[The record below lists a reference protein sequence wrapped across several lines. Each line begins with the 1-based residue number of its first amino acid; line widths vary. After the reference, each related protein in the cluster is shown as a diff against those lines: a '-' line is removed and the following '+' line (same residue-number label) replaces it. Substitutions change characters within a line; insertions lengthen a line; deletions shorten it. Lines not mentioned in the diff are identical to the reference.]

1 MNPLNSFKKLNDPRK
16 DTATKW
22 YSLELIIFQTLSAV
36 ISGAETWVDVAEFGK
51 EKREWM
57 SQFVSVPDGT
67 PSHDTIGDFFKRL
80 NAKVFSECFL
90 RWTQQVCGVTQG
102 ELIVLDG
109 KTMRGSH
116 NKRVGKSAIHMIS
129 AWASNNKLVLAQRK
143 VNDKSNE
150 ITAIPELLELLEIKG
165 GIISIDAMGCQ
176 REIAKQIRAQ
186 QADYILALKTNQTEL
201 HQQAV
206 DAFRFQKPTSQ
217 KETIEKNHGRIE
229 QRVCSVINNPKD
241 IEDAPKWKGLK
252 SIIRIIRQREETASA
267 IKSEETHY
275 YISSMTESAAF
286 FIDKIRSHWT
296 IENQLH
302 WVLDVTFKEDHS
314 RVRTGFAD
322 QNFAIIRHTAINLLR
337 LDKTPKVSL
346 RNKRNKAAWNDTF
359 RQKLLR
365 I

>member
-1 MNPLNSFKKLNDPRK
+1 MNPLNSFKGLNDPRK

-51 EKREWM
+51 EKKQWM
-57 SQFVSVPDGT
+57 SQFVPVPEST

-80 NAKVFSECFL
+80 NAKIFSQCFL
-90 RWTQQVCGVTQG
+90 KWTQQVCGVTDG

-116 NKRVGKSAIHMIS
+116 NKRIGKSAIHMIS

-165 GIISIDAMGCQ
+165 AIVSIDAMGCQ
-176 REIAKQIRAQ
+176 REIAKQIRGQ
-186 QADYILALKTNQTEL
+186 EADYILALKTNQIEL
-201 HQQAV
+201 HQQVV

-217 KETIEKNHGRIE
+217 KETIEKNHERIE
-229 QRVCSVINNPKD
+229 HRVCSVINNPKD
-241 IEDAPKWKGLK
+241 IEDAPKWKDLK
-252 SIIRIIRQREETASA
+252 SIIRIIRQREETISA
-267 IKSEETHY
+267 VKSEETHY
-275 YISSMTESAAF
+275 YISSRTESSTF

-314 RVRTGFAD
+314 RVRTGFSD
-322 QNFAIIRHTAINLLR
+322 QNFAIIRHTAINLFR
-337 LDKTPKVSL
+337 LDKTPKISL
-346 RNKRNKAAWNDTF
+346 RSKRNKAAWNDSF

>member
-1 MNPLNSFKKLNDPRK
+1 MNPLDSFKGLEDPRK

-22 YSLELIIFQTLSAV
+22 YSLELIIFQTLAAT

-51 EKREWM
+51 EKRDWI
-57 SQFVSVPDGT
+57 SKFVVIPEDT

-80 NAKVFSECFL
+80 HAKSFSKCFL
-90 RWTQQVCGVTQG
+90 KWTQQVCGVTEG

-116 NKRVGKSAIHMIS
+116 NRRAGKSAIHMIS
-129 AWASNNKLVLAQRK
+129 AWASNNQLVLAQQK

-165 GIISIDAMGCQ
+165 AIISIDAMGCQ
-176 REIAKQIRAQ
+176 REIAKQIRQQ
-186 QADYILALKTNQTEL
+186 QADYILALKTNQVEL
-201 HQQAV
+201 HQQV
-206 DAFRFQKPTSQ
+206 TDAFRFQKPTSE

-229 QRVCSVINNPKD
+229 RRVCSVINSPKD
-241 IEDAPKWKGLK
+241 IEDAAKWKDLK
-252 SIIRIIRQREETASA
+252 TIVRIIRHREEIISA
-267 IKSEETHY
+267 NKGEETNY
-275 YISSMTESAAF
+275 YISSLNESASF

-302 WVLDVTFKEDHS
+302 WVLDVDFKEDRS
-314 RVRTGFAD
+314 RVRSGFAD

-346 RNKRNKAAWNDTF
+346 RSKRNKAAWNDSF